1 MDEKTWLYRI
11 RPTRPGMLAGGPTP
25 EEERIVGEH
34 FEYLKGLTAKGV
46 VLLAG
51 RTLNTDP
58 SGFGI
63 VIFKAGDEAEARFIL
78 EADPA
83 VKAGV
88 FKGEC
93 YPFGLALGR
102 L

>member
-1 MDEKTWLYRI
+1 
-11 RPTRPGMLAGGPTP
+11 MLSSGATD

-34 FEYLKGLTAKGV
+34 FGYLKRLTDRGI

-51 RTLNTDP
+51 RTLNTD
-58 SGFGI
+58 SSSFGI
-63 VIFKAGDEAEARFIL
+63 VIFRAVDEAEARSIF

-83 VKAGV
+83 VRAGV
-88 FKGEC
+88 FKGEVFP
-93 YPFGLALGR
+93 YSVALGK